1 MRFLI
6 QNPWLRLTFLPET
19 GIDHPK
25 LSLVNLQ
32 NSRAG
37 KTENFSRKVLLPGR
51 VGLVCMFP
59 YSSSQLPKQK
69 IKYTPL
75 GQSEGKGRE
84 GAEPQRILHRDG
96 RRQKRSHE
104 SHRDTDSGRPLEPET
119 QCAPGDREMRM
130 ETQTAT
136 GRLQLPGEKSHAG
149 C

>member
-25 LSLVNLQ
+25 LSLVNSQ

-69 IKYTPL
+69 IKSTPL

-84 GAEPQRILHRDG
+84 GPILLHEGSSTSRGKPRI
-96 RRQKRSHE
+96 
-104 SHRDTDSGRPLEPET
+104 
-119 QCAPGDREMRM
+119 
-130 ETQTAT
+130 
-136 GRLQLPGEKSHAG
+136 EKKMFA
-149 C
+149 